1 MGKRGRASERKGIK
15 NITGRPSAPGTPG
28 TPGAPGTPGTPGV
41 KSAKVHPGV
50 LGGAAAVVVCGVGIA
65 AYSLM
70 GGSSGDDGG
79 PTVDE
84 KPVAA
89 GPPTAAEVRA
99 TTQDFLAAW
108 EKGDVAKAAALT
120 DDRTAAK
127 TALTAYAK
135 DSHLTQVKL
144 TPGKRAGAKVPFS
157 VTSTVSYE
165 GNSKPFAYES
175 ELSVVRRKHDGKT
188 LVGWQPSVVHPDL
201 KNGDRLVTGEAGDP
215 PIKAVDRD
223 GDELTKEKY
232 PSLGT
237 VLDSL
242 REKYGDKAGGK
253 AGVELR
259 VVREDSAKDAEKSAT
274 TKDDAKATPDK
285 TLLTLSPGTPGTPG
299 TLKTTFDA
307 TLQAAAEK
315 ETGKR
320 KQAAVV
326 LVKPSTGEIL
336 AAANSKPTGFNIAF
350 QGSLAPGSTMKVV
363 TSSMLLEKK
372 LAGVDKKH
380 PCPKYVTYGGWKFQ
394 NDDKFE
400 IKDGT
405 FRASFARSCNTA
417 FISQA
422 KKLQDDSLTK
432 QAQEVFGL
440 GRDNWSIGVPS
451 FDGAIPVQ
459 SDAQMG
465 ASLIGQGG
473 VRMSPLNMA
482 SVAAT
487 VKSGTFK
494 QPYLVSP
501 DLDKRTLATAPRKM
515 SGATASALRDLMH
528 YTAVAGTAVKPMSG
542 LGSDMG
548 AKTGSAEVDGQ
559 KKPNGWFTAYRGD
572 LAAGAVVQEGGHG
585 GDSAG
590 PLVRAMFLAGQ

>member
-1 MGKRGRASERKGIK
+1 MGKRGRASERKGIR
-15 NITGRPSAPGTPG
+15 NITGTS
-28 TPGAPGTPGTPGV
+28 GAPGARSV
-41 KSAKVHPGV
+41 KVHPGV

-65 AYSLM
+65 AYSLI
-70 GGSSGDDGG
+70 GGSSGDGG
-79 PTVDE
+79 GSVDE

-89 GPPTAAEVRA
+89 GPPTAAEVRS
-99 TTQDFLAAW
+99 TTRDFLAAW
-108 EKGDVAKAAALT
+108 EKGDMAKAATLT

-127 TALTAYAK
+127 AALTAYAK
-135 DSHLTQVKL
+135 DSHLTEVKL
-144 TPGKRAGAKVPFS
+144 TPGRRAGAKVPFS
-157 VTSTVSYE
+157 VTSTVSY
-165 GNSKPFAYES
+165 GGKSKPFAYES
-175 ELSVVRRKHDGKT
+175 ELTVVRRKDDGRT
-188 LVGWQPSVVHPDL
+188 LVGWRPSVVHPDL
-201 KNGDRLVTGEAGDP
+201 ESGDRLVTGEAGDP

-223 GDELTKEKY
+223 GGELTKAKY

-259 VVREDSAKDAEKSAT
+259 VVRKDSAKDAEKSAT

-285 TLLTLSPGTPGTPG
+285 TLLTLSPGTPGT
-299 TLKTTFDA
+299 LKTTFDPR
-307 TLQAAAEK
+307 LQAAAEK

-320 KQAAVV
+320 KQASVV

-336 AAANSKPTGFNIAF
+336 AAANSNPTGFNIAF

-363 TSSMLLEKK
+363 TSSLLLEKK

-394 NDDKFE
+394 NDDKFQ

-422 KKLQDDSLTK
+422 KKLENDSLTK
-432 QAQEVFGL
+432 EAQEVFGL

-487 VKSGTFK
+487 VKSGGFK

-501 DLDKRTLATAPRKM
+501 DVDKRTLATAPRTM
-515 SGATASALRDLMH
+515 PAATASALRDLMH
-528 YTAVAGTAVKPMSG
+528 YTAVAGTAAEPMAG
-542 LGSDMG
+542 LGADSG

-585 GDSAG
+585 GESAG
-590 PLVRAMFLAGQ
+590 PLVRAMFLADK